1 MLEAVEGSFL
11 YMPFT
16 YGESGA
22 IHEQRCVC
30 QPGLEA
36 SRLRTGYNAIIDRF
50 GLYPNRNVTLSR
62 VFTAEEVALVTEPDA
77 SF

>member
-1 MLEAVEGSFL
+1 
-11 YMPFT
+11 MPFT

-22 IHEQRCVC
+22 IHEQAVVLFC

-36 SRLRTGYNAIIDRF
+36 SLDFELRYNAIIDRF
-50 GLYPNRNVTLSR
+50 GRYPNRNVTLSR
-62 VFTAEEVALVTEPDA
+62 VFTAEEVALVTEPDS